1 MVCVSWRLEMVC
13 WLRAGVDIIPP
24 TVSTNMS
31 RSVLSTL
38 VRSCGKHHALC
49 VGGSNV
55 SASMRPV
62 AVPLLS
68 SLQFQQV
75 RFMGKERANKAIKPG
90 ETLIIDGELNKVV
103 KYIQGKRGKG
113 GGFVRATLKNILTSS
128 VFEKTFTSDEVVE
141 TAELEK
147 VAAQYSWSDADNHV
161 FMTQDTFEEVLIPVD
176 DIDSEYL
183 ADGLEVSPR
192 TVILRDL

>member
-1 MVCVSWRLEMVC
+1 MVC

-68 SLQFQQV
+68 STQQFQQV

-90 ETLIIDGELNKVV
+90 ESGKVYPR
-103 KYIQGKRGKG
+103 KAWQGR
-113 GGFVRATLKNILTSS
+113 RICARYA
-128 VFEKTFTSDEVVE
+128 EEHSDFIRV
-141 TAELEK
+141 
-147 VAAQYSWSDADNHV
+147 
-161 FMTQDTFEEVLIPVD
+161 
-176 DIDSEYL
+176 
-183 ADGLEVSPR
+183 
-192 TVILRDL
+192 

>member
-1 MVCVSWRLEMVC
+1 MVCVSWPLD
-13 WLRAGVDIIPP
+13 WFAGCVQEL
-24 TVSTNMS
+24 TSSHLSTNMS

>member
-1 MVCVSWRLEMVC
+1 
-13 WLRAGVDIIPP
+13 
-24 TVSTNMS
+24 
-31 RSVLSTL
+31 
-38 VRSCGKHHALC
+38 
-49 VGGSNV
+49 
-55 SASMRPV
+55 
-62 AVPLLS
+62 
-68 SLQFQQV
+68 LQ
-75 RFMGKERANKAIKPG
+75 RANKAIKPG

-192 TVILRDL
+192 TLILRDL